1 MENAYHNKKES
12 GFISTIYWWGPSVL
26 WMTVIFFLSSRHSV
40 TVSPEYVWNFLFF
53 KMLHLIEYAVLFL
66 LNARAVN
73 RGRTNADRTNRYV
86 WAFALT
92 ILYAVTD
99 EFHQRFVPS
108 REGRLRDVI
117 IDAIGAGLIWYFLL
131 KLLPKAPQK
140 LRSLRSE
147 ERRVGKECRL

>member
-12 GFISTIYWWGPSVL
+12 GFISVIYWWGPSVL
-26 WMTVIFFLSSRHSV
+26 WMTVIFSLSSRHSV

-53 KMLHLIEYAVLFL
+53 KTLHLIEYAVLFL
-66 LNARAVN
+66 LNVRAVN

-140 LRSLRSE
+140 LRSLA
-147 ERRVGKECRL
+147 KRLAIPC